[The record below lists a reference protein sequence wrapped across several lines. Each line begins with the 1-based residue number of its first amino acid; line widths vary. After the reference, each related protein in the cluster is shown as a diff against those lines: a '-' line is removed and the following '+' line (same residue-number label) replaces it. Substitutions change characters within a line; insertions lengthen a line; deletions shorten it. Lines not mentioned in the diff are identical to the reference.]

1 MRGVRSVTLR
11 AVYDQVLADIAITPS
26 RGGFTAIS
34 DEQISVMY
42 ESPAQLGRAVH
53 EAMKKATA

>member
-1 MRGVRSVTLR
+1 M
-11 AVYDQVLADIAITPS
+11 YDQVIADVVITPSRNTGS

-42 ESPAQLGRAVH
+42 ESPAQLDRAVH